1 MILMLPGTC
10 GRALQIGRRY
20 KSGQRRYRN
29 EVNEDIEARSK
40 IDLYTIT
47 DFTENKFSE
56 KYSVKIQQ
64 EISMMNADV
73 SNRAD
78 A

>member
-20 KSGQRRYRN
+20 RSK
-29 EVNEDIEARSK
+29 VNEDIEARSM
-40 IDLYTIT
+40 IDLYTIA
-47 DFTENKFSE
+47 DYTENKFSE
-56 KYSVKIQQ
+56 NIFSENSAT
-64 EISMMNADV
+64 EISLVNATV
-73 SNRAD
+73 STRAD

>member
-20 KSGQRRYRN
+20 RN
-29 EVNEDIEARSK
+29 EVNEDIEARST

-47 DFTENKFSE
+47 DYTENIFSE
-56 KYSVKIQQ
+56 NIFSENSAT
-64 EISMMNADV
+64 EISMMNATV

>member
-20 KSGQRRYRN
+20 RN
-29 EVNEDIEARSK
+29 EVNEDIETRTK

-47 DFTENKFSE
+47 DYTENIFSE
-56 KYSVKIQQ
+56 NIFSENSAT
-64 EISMMNADV
+64 EISMMNATV

>member
-20 KSGQRRYRN
+20 RN
-29 EVNEDIEARSK
+29 EANEDIEARSK

-47 DFTENKFSE
+47 DYTENIFSE
-56 KYSVKIQQ
+56 NIFSENSAT
-64 EISMMNADV
+64 EISMMNATV

>member
-20 KSGQRRYRN
+20 RN
-29 EVNEDIEARSK
+29 EVNEDIETRSK

-47 DFTENKFSE
+47 DYTENIFSE
-56 KYSVKIQQ
+56 NIFSENSAT
-64 EISMMNADV
+64 EISMMNATV
-73 SNRAD
+73 STRAD

>member
-20 KSGQRRYRN
+20 KSD
-29 EVNEDIEARSK
+29 VNEDIEARSK

-47 DFTENKFSE
+47 DYTENIFSE
-56 KYSVKIQQ
+56 NIFSENSAT
-64 EISMMNADV
+64 EISMMNATV

>member
-10 GRALQIGRRY
+10 GRALQIG
-20 KSGQRRYRN
+20 RRYRN

-47 DFTENKFSE
+47 DYTENIFSE
-56 KYSVKIQQ
+56 NIFSENSAT
-64 EISMMNADV
+64 EISMMNATV